1 MICCDEENVSERADM
16 NERVLVT
23 GADGF
28 VGRYVCR
35 KLVEAGYS
43 LRAGVRNVDSIPGL
57 QRAVPGLSDS
67 ASLGDLGA
75 NPELR
80 GPLGGVTAVV
90 HLAAR
95 VHVME
100 ESSGDPLQEF
110 RRVNVAGT
118 KSLARAAA
126 EAGVRRF
133 IFVSTIKVNGDLTSG
148 EPFSVDMH
156 PAPQGAYAISKW
168 EAEEAIRSVAAES
181 GLEVVI
187 VRPPLVYG
195 PGVRGNFLRL
205 MSLVDRALPL
215 PWPKGEN
222 RRSMIGARNLA
233 DFLVQCVDHPKAA
246 GQTFLVKDSEDIS
259 TRELIA
265 RLARLLARPVRLVPV
280 PASLI
285 RLAASLTMKKEA
297 AGRVLN
303 SLVIDSD
310 RAQQLLSWAPPVT
323 LDEGLAATARW
334 YREIYLP
341 SRAKAC

>member
-1 MICCDEENVSERADM
+1 M

-35 KLVEAGYS
+35 KLIESGYS
-43 LRAGVRNVDSIPGL
+43 LRAGVRTVESIADL
-57 QRAVPGLSDS
+57 LRAVPGLSDS
-67 ASLGDLGA
+67 YLLGDLGA

-80 GPLGGVTAVV
+80 TPLAGVSAVV

-95 VHVME
+95 VHIMR
-100 ESSGDPLQEF
+100 ESSADPLQEF

-118 KSLARAAA
+118 KSLACAAA

-133 IFVSTIKVNGDLTSG
+133 IFVSTIKVNGDSTYG
-148 EPFSVDMH
+148 EPFRVDMTA
-156 PAPQGAYAISKW
+156 APQDAYSISKW
-168 EAEEAIRSVAAES
+168 EAEEALRLVAAES

-215 PWPKGEN
+215 PWPTREN
-222 RRSMIGARNLA
+222 CRSMIGAENLA
-233 DFLVQCVDHPKAA
+233 DFLVRCVDHPKAA
-246 GQTFLVKDSEDIS
+246 GQTFLVKDSEDVS

-265 RLARLLARPVRLVPV
+265 RLALLLARPVRLVPV
-280 PASLI
+280 PESLI
-285 RLAASLTMKKEA
+285 RLAANLTMKKEA
-297 AGRVLN
+297 AGRILD

-310 RAQQLLSWAPPVT
+310 CAQQLLKWVPPMT
-323 LDEGLAATARW
+323 LNEGLAATAQW
-334 YREIYLP
+334 YRETYLP
-341 SRAKAC
+341 SRAKAF

>member
-1 MICCDEENVSERADM
+1 M

-23 GADGF
+23 GVGGF

-35 KLVEAGYS
+35 KLIESGYS
-43 LRAGVRNVDSIPGL
+43 LRAGVRNVESISDL

-67 ASLGDLGA
+67 FLLGDLGA

-80 GPLGGVTAVV
+80 GALAGVSAVV

-95 VHVME
+95 VHVMK

-118 KSLARAAA
+118 KALAHAAV

-148 EPFSVDMH
+148 KPFNVDMP
-156 PAPQGAYAISKW
+156 PAPQDAYAISKW
-168 EAEEAIRSVAAES
+168 EAEETLRAIAAES

-215 PWPKGEN
+215 PWPKVEN
-222 RRSMIGARNLA
+222 CRSMIGAENLA
-233 DFLVQCVDHPKAA
+233 DFLVRCVGHPKAA
-246 GQTFLVKDSEDIS
+246 GRSFLVKDSEDIS
-259 TRELIA
+259 TRELIT
-265 RLARLLARPVRLVPV
+265 RLARLLGRPVRLVPV
-280 PASLI
+280 PESLI
-285 RLAASLTMKKEA
+285 RLAASLAMRKEA
-297 AGRVLN
+297 AGRVLD

-310 RAQQLLSWAPPVT
+310 YAQQSLQWVPPVT
-323 LDEGLAATARW
+323 LDDGLAATARW
-334 YREIYLP
+334 YRETYLP
-341 SRAKAC
+341 SRAKAF